1 MEESLRPSGKMRVF
15 RYILSL
21 GSLFINVKN
30 QQRKRK
36 GDVEEQRSLE
46 NVVACQ
52 HLVCLGTW
60 LGFSFRKLI
69 FLFIYLYTN
78 RNGYLV
84 YTCRQTLLIQL
95 LFILYESQW
104 LPGVY
109 M

>member
-46 NVVACQ
+46 NVVACSDISIN
-52 HLVCLGTW
+52 GN
-60 LGFSFRKLI
+60 R
-69 FLFIYLYTN
+69 N
-78 RNGYLV
+78 RNGNGNEFF
-84 YTCRQTLLIQL
+84 TEM
-95 LFILYESQW
+95 ESKNGNE
-104 LPGVY
+104 LE
-109 M
+109 MELE